1 MLPGAGV
8 GIKGNGRC
16 GKEIWSHLFPVQR
29 WRCLVG
35 PTGGTVVLEVRHLG
49 TSIDSQG
56 VRGRDLAWIG
66 LQEGAFSLW
75 GQLLVS

>member
-1 MLPGAGV
+1 M
-8 GIKGNGRC
+8 
-16 GKEIWSHLFPVQR
+16 
-29 WRCLVG
+29 G